1 MIEDDQSEMDDDDD
15 DDDLRRDD
23 QYKQVFWS
31 GVSHINMCEG
41 IGVEIAKNVREKDED
56 GWEGIRKVSEGG
68 ELGEYS
74 IWQGGESVVVEGMK
88 GMRV

>member
-1 MIEDDQSEMDDDDD
+1 MDDD

-23 QYKQVFWS
+23 QYKQDCWS

-41 IGVEIAKNVREKDED
+41 IGFEIAKNMRERDVDE
-56 GWEGIRKVSEGG
+56 WERRRNGSEGG

-74 IWQGGESVVVEGMK
+74 IWQGGESVVAE
-88 GMRV
+88 

>member
-1 MIEDDQSEMDDDDD
+1 MIEDHQSEMDDDD

-23 QYKQVFWS
+23 QYKQVCWS

-41 IGVEIAKNVREKDED
+41 IGVEITKECEGERDED
-56 GWEGIRKVSEGG
+56 GWEGRRKGSEGG

-74 IWQGGESVVVEGMK
+74 IWQGGESVVVEEMK
-88 GMRV
+88 DMRV